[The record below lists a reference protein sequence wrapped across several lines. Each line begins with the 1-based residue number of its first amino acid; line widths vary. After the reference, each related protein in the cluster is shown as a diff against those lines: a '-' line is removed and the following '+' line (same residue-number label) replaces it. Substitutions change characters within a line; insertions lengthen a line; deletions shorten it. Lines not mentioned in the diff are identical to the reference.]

1 MAIETIVN
9 EKIREND
16 PVTIREALYSDVMG
30 SSEIKQFFG
39 DKYGDVVR
47 VVSAGFS
54 HELCG
59 GTHAQATGDIG
70 YFRIT
75 KEHAVATGIRRI
87 EATTGEDA
95 ETLAREQ
102 DADLNE
108 IASVIQ
114 SPKDQILVKIR
125 NVIEE
130 KRELAKQVADLE
142 NQLVQQHVKSL
153 LPACD
158 KIDETLYLGY
168 LLTEEEGQR
177 IQQYANALHKE
188 IPANCISLWVT
199 EKSGRYIVLIR
210 VSDDLIKRGIH
221 AQALL
226 EELLAPYRGRCGGKA
241 ISAQGSS
248 KELPPMEV
256 LNKTLRQWISTRL
269 V

>member
-16 PVTIREALYSDVMG
+16 PVTIREALYSDVTS

-87 EATTGEDA
+87 EAITGEDA
-95 ETLAREQ
+95 ETLARGQ

-130 KRELAKQVADLE
+130 KE
-142 NQLVQQHVKSL
+142 S
-153 LPACD
+153 
-158 KIDETLYLGY
+158 
-168 LLTEEEGQR
+168 
-177 IQQYANALHKE
+177 
-188 IPANCISLWVT
+188 
-199 EKSGRYIVLIR
+199 
-210 VSDDLIKRGIH
+210 
-221 AQALL
+221 
-226 EELLAPYRGRCGGKA
+226 
-241 ISAQGSS
+241 
-248 KELPPMEV
+248 
-256 LNKTLRQWISTRL
+256 
-269 V
+269 